1 MVTISYIS
9 KNSINLMVYI
19 RAKKVKSDQYLY
31 LVKSVWD
38 SKRSTSKQQI
48 VKYLGK
54 ASEVD
59 KDDIPEEYR
68 NDAKILSV
76 LASYNPE
83 DIQKREYATK
93 KSKQQLFK
101 KLTDGNLDECIKIY
115 KNYVE
120 IFNIADFFDKILR
133 PVMNQIGEEWDNGK
147 LPIATEHV
155 ASNVAQTLVKIIMEQ
170 ISGTGNKKKVLLCVP
185 VGEEHHI
192 GCDVLETYLTIK
204 GFKVFNM
211 GTSIPTDSILDF
223 IKMKKPDVLLIS
235 ITIGDNILAGQRLAK
250 KIREKSKIPI
260 LIGGYAM
267 QIKNPPKFD
276 GNVIGDISLED
287 IPKILRK
294 IPLTN

>member
-1 MVTISYIS
+1 
-9 KNSINLMVYI
+9 MVYI

-38 SKRSTSKQQI
+38 SKKSTSKQEI

-54 ASEVD
+54 ASEVV
-59 KDDIPEEYR
+59 KDDIPLEFR
-68 NDAKILSV
+68 NNAKILSV

-83 DIQKREYATK
+83 DIQKREDATK

-101 KLTDGNLDECIKIY
+101 KLTDGNIEECIKIY

-120 IFNIADFFDKILR
+120 IFNIADFFDRILR
-133 PVMNQIGEEWDNGK
+133 PVMSKIGEDWDSGK

-170 ISGTGNKKKVLLCVP
+170 VSGTGNKKKIMLCVP

-211 GTSIPTDSILDF
+211 GTSIPTESIIEF
-223 IKMKKPDVLLIS
+223 IDMKKPDIVLIS
-235 ITIGDNILAGQRLAK
+235 ITIQDNVLAGQRLVK

-260 LIGGYAM
+260 LVGGYAL
-267 QIKNPPKFD
+267 QIDNPPKFE
-276 GNVIGDISLED
+276 GNVIGDASLED

-294 IPLTN
+294 IPLTI

>member
-1 MVTISYIS
+1 
-9 KNSINLMVYI
+9 MVYI

-31 LVKSVWD
+31 LVKSIWD
-38 SKRSTSKQQI
+38 SKRSTSKQEI

-54 ASEVD
+54 ASDVI
-59 KDDIPEEYR
+59 KDDIPVEFR

-83 DIQKREYATK
+83 DIQKREDSTK

-101 KLTDGNLDECIKIY
+101 KLTEGNIEECIKIY

-120 IFNIADFFDKILR
+120 IFNISDFFDKILR
-133 PVMNQIGEEWDNGK
+133 PVMSKIGEDWETGK
-147 LPIATEHV
+147 LAIATEHV
-155 ASNVAQTLVKIIMEQ
+155 ASNIAQTLVKIIMEQ
-170 ISGTGNKKKVLLCVP
+170 SSGTGNKKKIMICVP

-211 GTSIPTDSILDF
+211 GTSIPTESIMEF
-223 IKMKKPDVLLIS
+223 INMKKPDIILIS
-235 ITIGDNILAGQRLAK
+235 ITIQDNILAGQRLAK
-250 KIREKSKIPI
+250 KIREQSKILI
-260 LIGGYAM
+260 LVGGYAM
-267 QIKNPPKFD
+267 QIEKTPKFE
-276 GNVIGDISLED
+276 GNVIGNTSLED

-294 IPLTN
+294 MPLTN

>member
-1 MVTISYIS
+1 
-9 KNSINLMVYI
+9 MVYI

-38 SKRSTSKQQI
+38 SKRSTSKQEI

-54 ASEVD
+54 ASDVI
-59 KDDIPEEYR
+59 KDDLPLEFR

-76 LASYNPE
+76 LASYNPK
-83 DIQKREYATK
+83 DIQKREDATK
-93 KSKQQLFK
+93 KSKQELFK
-101 KLTDGNLDECIKIY
+101 KLTSGNIEECIKIY
-115 KNYVE
+115 KSYVE

-133 PVMNQIGEEWDNGK
+133 PVMAKIGKDWETGK
-147 LPIATEHV
+147 LTIATEHV
-155 ASNVAQTLVKIIMEQ
+155 ASNIAQTLVKIIMDQ
-170 ISGTGNKKKVLLCVP
+170 SSGTGNKKKVMICVP

-211 GTSIPTDSILDF
+211 GTSIPTESIMEF
-223 IKMKKPDVLLIS
+223 INMKKPDIVLIS
-235 ITIGDNILAGQRLAK
+235 ITIQDNVLAGQRLAK
-250 KIREKSKIPI
+250 KIRGQSKIPI
-260 LIGGYAM
+260 LVGGYAM
-267 QIKNPPKFD
+267 QIENTPKFE
-276 GNVIGDISLED
+276 GNVIGDTSLED

>member
-1 MVTISYIS
+1 M
-9 KNSINLMVYI
+9 
-19 RAKKVKSDQYLY
+19 KSDQYLY
-31 LVKSVWD
+31 LVKSIWD
-38 SKRSTSKQQI
+38 SKRSTSKQEI

-54 ASEVD
+54 ASDVI
-59 KDDIPEEYR
+59 KDDIPLEFR

-83 DIQKREYATK
+83 DIQKREDATK

-101 KLTDGNLDECIKIY
+101 KLTDGNIEECIKIY
-115 KNYVE
+115 KSYVE

-133 PVMNQIGEEWDNGK
+133 PVMAKIGKDWETGK
-147 LPIATEHV
+147 ITIATEHV
-155 ASNVAQTLVKIIMEQ
+155 ASNIAQTLVKIIMEQ
-170 ISGTGNKKKVLLCVP
+170 SSGTGNKKKVMICVP

-211 GTSIPTDSILDF
+211 GTSIPTESIMEF
-223 IKMKKPDVLLIS
+223 INMKKPNIVLIS
-235 ITIGDNILAGQRLAK
+235 ITIQDNILAGQRLAK

-260 LIGGYAM
+260 LVGGYAM
-267 QIKNPPKFD
+267 QIENTPKFE
-276 GNVIGDISLED
+276 GNVIGDTSLED

>member
-1 MVTISYIS
+1 
-9 KNSINLMVYI
+9 MVYI

-31 LVKSVWD
+31 LVKSIWD
-38 SKRSTSKQQI
+38 SKRSTSKQEI

-54 ASEVD
+54 ASDVI
-59 KDDIPEEYR
+59 KDDIPLEFR

-83 DIQKREYATK
+83 DIQKREDATK

-101 KLTDGNLDECIKIY
+101 KLTDGNIEECIKIY

-133 PVMNQIGEEWDNGK
+133 PVMVKIGKDWETGK
-147 LPIATEHV
+147 LTIATEHV
-155 ASNVAQTLVKIIMEQ
+155 ASNIAQTLVKIIMEQ
-170 ISGTGNKKKVLLCVP
+170 SSGAGNKKKVMICVP
-185 VGEEHHI
+185 VGEEHHM

-211 GTSIPTDSILDF
+211 GTSIPTESIMEF
-223 IKMKKPDVLLIS
+223 INMKKPNIVLIS
-235 ITIGDNILAGQRLAK
+235 ITIQDNILAGQRLAK
-250 KIREKSKIPI
+250 KIRGQSKIPI
-260 LIGGYAM
+260 LVGGYAM
-267 QIKNPPKFD
+267 QIENTPKFE
-276 GNVIGDISLED
+276 GNVIGDTSLED

-294 IPLTN
+294 IHLEIQ

>member
-1 MVTISYIS
+1 
-9 KNSINLMVYI
+9 MVYI

-38 SKRSTSKQQI
+38 SKRSTSKQEI

-54 ASEVD
+54 ASDVI
-59 KDDIPEEYR
+59 KDDLPLEFR

-83 DIQKREYATK
+83 DIQKREDATK

-101 KLTDGNLDECIKIY
+101 KLTDGNIEECIKIY

-120 IFNIADFFDKILR
+120 IFNIGDFFDKILR
-133 PVMNQIGEEWDNGK
+133 PVMVKIGKDWETGK
-147 LPIATEHV
+147 LTIATEHV
-155 ASNVAQTLVKIIMEQ
+155 ASNIAQTLVKIIMEQ
-170 ISGTGNKKKVLLCVP
+170 SSGTGNKKKIMICVP

-211 GTSIPTDSILDF
+211 GTSIPTESIMEF
-223 IKMKKPDVLLIS
+223 INMKKPDIVLIS
-235 ITIGDNILAGQRLAK
+235 ITIQDNVLAGQRLAK
-250 KIREKSKIPI
+250 KIRGQSKIPI
-260 LIGGYAM
+260 LVGGYAM
-267 QIKNPPKFD
+267 QIENTPKFE
-276 GNVIGDISLED
+276 GNVIGDTSLED

>member
-38 SKRSTSKQQI
+38 SKKSTSKQEI

-54 ASEVD
+54 ASEVV
-59 KDDIPEEYR
+59 KDDIPTEFR

-83 DIQKREYATK
+83 DIQKREDATK

-101 KLTDGNLDECIKIY
+101 KLTDGNLEECIKIY

-120 IFNIADFFDKILR
+120 IFNISDFFDKILR
-133 PVMNQIGEEWDNGK
+133 PVMSKIGEDWDSGK
-147 LPIATEHV
+147 LSIATEHV

-170 ISGTGNKKKVLLCVP
+170 VSGTGNKKKIMICVP

-211 GTSIPTDSILDF
+211 GTSIPTDSIMEF
-223 IKMKKPDVLLIS
+223 INMKKPDIVLIS
-235 ITIGDNILAGQRLAK
+235 ITIPDNILAGQRLAK
-250 KIREKSKIPI
+250 KIRENNKIPI
-260 LIGGYAM
+260 LIGGHAL
-267 QIKNPPKFD
+267 QIENPPKFE
-276 GNVIGDISLED
+276 GNVIGDTNLED

-294 IPLTN
+294 IPATN

>member
-1 MVTISYIS
+1 
-9 KNSINLMVYI
+9 MVYI

-31 LVKSVWD
+31 LVKSIWD
-38 SKRSTSKQQI
+38 SKRSTSKQEI

-54 ASEVD
+54 ASDVI
-59 KDDIPEEYR
+59 KDDIPLEFR

-83 DIQKREYATK
+83 DIQKREDATK

-101 KLTDGNLDECIKIY
+101 KLTDGNIEECIKIY

-133 PVMNQIGEEWDNGK
+133 PVMVKIGKDWETGK
-147 LPIATEHV
+147 LTIATEHV
-155 ASNVAQTLVKIIMEQ
+155 ASNIAQTLVKIIMEQ
-170 ISGTGNKKKVLLCVP
+170 VSGAGNKKKVMLCVP

-204 GFKVFNM
+204 GFKVYNM
-211 GTSIPTDSILDF
+211 GTSIPTESIIEF
-223 IKMKKPDVLLIS
+223 INMKKPDIVLIS
-235 ITIGDNILAGQRLAK
+235 ITIQDNILAGQRLAK
-250 KIREKSKIPI
+250 KIRVQSKIPI
-260 LIGGYAM
+260 LVGGYAM
-267 QIKNPPKFD
+267 QIENTPKFE
-276 GNVIGDISLED
+276 GNVIGDTSLED